1 MRCLF
6 FFLIDFIVAVLM
18 GRFSLIS
25 QLFLL
30 GFGFFNFLVGWFWV
44 FLGWWAGGTL
54 RNFRSRKYHETVY
67 VPYIVVAFRGVF
79 QSLCWE
85 IGKISKA
92 SWQILFFFHSK
103 FILHAE

>member
-1 MRCLF
+1 MLNFAYLKHPVIAGICFLNFKECISFTWLTSSRHKCDAYF

-44 FLGWWAGGTL
+44 FLGWWA
-54 RNFRSRKYHETVY
+54 V
-67 VPYIVVAFRGVF
+67 VP
-79 QSLCWE
+79 
-85 IGKISKA
+85 
-92 SWQILFFFHSK
+92 
-103 FILHAE
+103 